1 MKTTRRALLAGGAA
15 ALTAGLLSGCETIE
29 QRVTRDALPPDA
41 LPPSGFA
48 DAAPAVRLLNR
59 AAYGPCPGDSVQVAR
74 MGLTAYVEEQLRPE
88 SLVEYSVL
96 TLRLG
101 ALADTLT
108 PDPGLLFDTDDSQ
121 LVLAL
126 RQSAILRAVY
136 SKRQLQ
142 ERMVE
147 FWTDHFNIYA
157 FKGAGAQ
164 LKVVDDHDTIRKHA
178 LGRFRDLLG
187 ASARSAA
194 MLGYLDNTQNRK
206 GVPNE
211 NYAREIM
218 ELHTLGVH
226 GGYAQCDVEEV
237 ARCLSGWTVHSH
249 WHRGRFYFDA
259 DQHDDGVKQV
269 LGKTIPKGGGV
280 TDGEHVLDILAA
292 HPSTAAHLSRKLCR
306 HFLGEA
312 NAGQVSAIADVYLK
326 TSGNIKA
333 MLRALLTET
342 NLAAATPILKRPF
355 DYAVSALR
363 VFGCDTDGGAGVQ
376 THLARMG
383 QPLFAWPMP
392 DGFPD
397 RTGAW
402 TGTLIPRWNYALSLA
417 GGTLE
422 NTTLDTVALTKA
434 GQKAGLPP
442 HDTLLELAF
451 SLPAGHPALRA
462 LRSTASGMPVCEY
475 AALLLMAPAFQWR

>member
-15 ALTAGLLSGCETIE
+15 ILTAGLLSGCETIE
-29 QRVTRDALPPDA
+29 QRVTRASLPPDV

-59 AAYGPCPGDSVQVAR
+59 AAYGPRPGDAAR
-74 MGLTAYVEEQLRPE
+74 VTQMGLTAYVEEQLQPE
-88 SLVEYSVL
+88 TLPEDSIL

-108 PDPGLLFDTDDSQ
+108 PDPGLLFDTDDNQ
-121 LVLAL
+121 LVSAL

-136 SKRQLQ
+136 SKCQLQ

-164 LKVVDDHDTIRKHA
+164 LKVVDDFGTIRKYA

-211 NYAREIM
+211 NYARELM

-226 GGYAQCDVEEV
+226 GGYTQRDVEEV
-237 ARCLSGWTVHSH
+237 ARCLSGWTAENH
-249 WHRGRFYFDA
+249 WHRGRFRFDA
-259 DQHDDGVKQV
+259 AQHDDGIKTV
-269 LGKTIPKGGGV
+269 LGRTLPSGGGV
-280 TDGEHVLDILAA
+280 SDGERVLDILAA
-292 HPSTAAHLSRKLCR
+292 HPSTAVHLSQKLCR
-306 HFLGEA
+306 HFLGDA
-312 NAGQVSAIADVYLK
+312 SAGQISALAAVYLR
-326 TSGNIKA
+326 TQGDIKA

-355 DYAVSALR
+355 DYAVGALR

-376 THLARMG
+376 GHLARMG

-397 RTGAW
+397 KTSAW
-402 TGTLIPRWNYALSLA
+402 TGTLIPRWNYALAL
-417 GGTLE
+417 GGGALE
-422 NTTLDTVALTKA
+422 NTTLDTTALTNG
-434 GQKAGLPP
+434 GQNASLSA
-442 HDTLLELAF
+442 HDTLLELAL
-451 SLPAGHPALRA
+451 SMPAGHPALSV
-462 LRSTASGMPVCEY
+462 LRLSASAMPIREY
-475 AALLLMAPAFQWR
+475 AALLLMSPAFQWR